1 MKIIEFYKLW
11 IGEIKT
17 YTGQISVNEKERKK
31 KEKKSIKIK
40 AKSLNRQM
48 NSATTRST
56 ASTIGLIERNRSPN
70 TI

>member
-1 MKIIEFYKLW
+1 MDWRLYSRNQDIYRPDLCQRK
-11 IGEIKT
+11 
-17 YTGQISVNEKERKK
+17 RKK
-31 KEKKSIKIK
+31 KKENKKSIKIK